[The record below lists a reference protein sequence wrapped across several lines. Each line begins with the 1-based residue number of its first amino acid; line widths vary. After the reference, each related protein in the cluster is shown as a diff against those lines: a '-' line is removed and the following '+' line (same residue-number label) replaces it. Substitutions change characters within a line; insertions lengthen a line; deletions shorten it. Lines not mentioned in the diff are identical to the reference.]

1 MEGEVTKRSGPFL
14 SAWSQL
20 ISEPE
25 EGWDGRQH
33 APGSPCPPTWPA
45 PPAASFTCVS
55 PISTNRTQIHTYR
68 KVNLEV
74 EESTRPLPQVLST
87 RCHLPSR
94 YTAFQ
99 AWSNSPEK
107 LWPV

>member
-1 MEGEVTKRSGPFL
+1 MGVTSSKERPPWPSLASHLAFSTCCFL
-14 SAWSQL
+14 QPRASL
-20 ISEPE
+20 ISTSQTPN
-25 EGWDGRQH
+25 
-33 APGSPCPPTWPA
+33 
-45 PPAASFTCVS
+45 
-55 PISTNRTQIHTYR
+55 STEICTYR

-74 EESTRPLPQVLST
+74 VESTRPLPQVLST

-107 LWPV
+107 LCPVW

>member
-1 MEGEVTKRSGPFL
+1 MASSK
-14 SAWSQL
+14 Q
-20 ISEPE
+20 
-25 EGWDGRQH
+25 
-33 APGSPCPPTWPA
+33 SPPSPPTWLVYPLLQ
-45 PPAASFTCVS
+45 PGTS
-55 PISTNRTQIHTYR
+55 PMSTKQTGNRTEIYTYR

-74 EESTRPLPQVLST
+74 AESTRPLPQVLSS

-107 LWPV
+107 LCPVW

>member
-1 MEGEVTKRSGPFL
+1 MRPAV
-14 SAWSQL
+14 
-20 ISEPE
+20 
-25 EGWDGRQH
+25 GRDH
-33 APGSPCPPTWPA
+33 PAVLPSLLAPSTCCLPPGSA
-45 PPAASFTCVS
+45 S
-55 PISTNRTQIHTYR
+55 PISTEQTPHSTETCTYR

-74 EESTRPLPQVLST
+74 VVSTRPLPQVLST

-107 LWPV
+107 LCPVW